1 MKVGKIIREYR
12 ISQKLSQTEVA
23 KQSGLSLSTVHGI
36 ECGENKE
43 PSFKKVAAI
52 CKILH
57 FSLDKLA
64 QMSTD
69 KFIYTDPKND
79 LRK

>member
-1 MKVGKIIREYR
+1 MKIGKIIKECR

-23 KQSGLSLSTVHGI
+23 KRSGLSLSTVHGI

-43 PSFKKVAAI
+43 PSFNKIASI
-52 CKILH
+52 CGVLH

-64 QMSTD
+64 QMNNCQFT
-69 KFIYTDPKND
+69 ITDPKND